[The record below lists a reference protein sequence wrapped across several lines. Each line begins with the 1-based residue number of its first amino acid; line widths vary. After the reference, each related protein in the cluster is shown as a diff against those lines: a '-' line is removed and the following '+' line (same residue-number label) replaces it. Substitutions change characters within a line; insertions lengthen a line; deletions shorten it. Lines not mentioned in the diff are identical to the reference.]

1 MLEKL
6 VSIIADGLSV
16 SEDEITPETNFKDDL
31 GADSLDLFQMVMALE
46 DEYEIEIP
54 TEELNSMKTV
64 GDVLN
69 YLKRSG
75 VEE

>member
-1 MLEKL
+1 MFEKL
-6 VSIIADGLSV
+6 VSIIADGLNV
-16 SEDEITPETNFKDDL
+16 SEDEITLETNFKDDL

-54 TEELNSMKTV
+54 TEELNNIATV
-64 GDVLN
+64 ADVIN
-69 YLKRSG
+69 FLKSKG